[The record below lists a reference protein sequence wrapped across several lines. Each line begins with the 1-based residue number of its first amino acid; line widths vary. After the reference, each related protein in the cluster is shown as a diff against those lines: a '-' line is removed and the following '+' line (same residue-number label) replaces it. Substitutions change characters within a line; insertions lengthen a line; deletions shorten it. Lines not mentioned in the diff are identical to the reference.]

1 MFQKAQ
7 LTNKRLVETLINMY
21 NRSESNIHEHILS
34 AINVLIDDNPESLKQ
49 AREMK
54 QINFKQ
60 ILCERI
66 ALISSDPRHEVILL
80 EHFLLRVICFF
91 RALLVGFCNLVKII

>member
-21 NRSESNIHEHILS
+21 NRPESNIHEHILS

-49 AREMK
+49 AKEMN

-60 ILCERI
+60 ILSERI
-66 ALISSDPRHEVILL
+66 ALINSDPRHEVILL
-80 EHFLLRVICFF
+80 DPFLSGLI
-91 RALLVGFCNLVKII
+91 